1 MVSGLSGKRTEDGS
15 QKAEDRLKVVRVS
28 GFGNLVRD

>member
-15 QKAEDRLKVVRVS
+15 QKADKRLS
-28 GFGNLVRD
+28 GYRDLGIELGI